1 MFVFK
6 MILPSMH
13 GYKEFLNYVPDSCH
27 NSQSLEF
34 FREHAPLQNNAAC
47 YRNII
52 QFRYLLNSNGMSTA
66 FSIDNPVSR
75 RVSLF
80 RQKPLNKRTKVQ
92 NIVVLLFLIQL
103 CKRLL
108 FGKVVN
114 MNQQQAKT
122 TSKSTIT
129 QFTHSSELSV
139 KFTRNRF
146 KCINLFHIRICL
158 KVCMCSVECLK
169 NFN

>member
-1 MFVFK
+1 MVSGGNPQAVRSFCASYMNWEWRQKMFVFK

-13 GYKEFLNYVPDSCH
+13 GYKEFLNNHHVPDSCH

-47 YRNII
+47 YRNI
-52 QFRYLLNSNGMSTA
+52 LLNSNGMSTA

-80 RQKPLNKRTKVQ
+80 WQKPLNKRTKVQ
-92 NIVVLLFLIQL
+92 KIVVLLFLIKL
-103 CKRLL
+103 CERSL

-114 MNQQQAKT
+114 M
-122 TSKSTIT
+122 S
-129 QFTHSSELSV
+129 
-139 KFTRNRF
+139 
-146 KCINLFHIRICL
+146 
-158 KVCMCSVECLK
+158 
-169 NFN
+169 

>member
-13 GYKEFLNYVPDSCH
+13 GYKELLNYVPDSCH

-66 FSIDNPVSR
+66 LSTDNPVSR

-80 RQKPLNKRTKVQ
+80 RQNHFKRTKVQ
-92 NIVVLLFLIQL
+92 NIVVLLFLIKL
-103 CKRLL
+103 CERSL

-114 MNQQQAKT
+114 MSQQQAKT

-146 KCINLFHIRICL
+146 KCVNLFYIRICL

>member
-1 MFVFK
+1 MVGGGNPQAVKSFCASYMNWEWRQKMFVFK
-6 MILPSMH
+6 MIPPSMH
-13 GYKEFLNYVPDSCH
+13 GYKELLNYVPDSCH

-34 FREHAPLQNNAAC
+34 FQGHAPLQNNAAC

-66 FSIDNPVSR
+66 FSINNPVSR

-92 NIVVLLFLIQL
+92 NIVVLLFLIKL
-103 CKRLL
+103 CERSL

-114 MNQQQAKT
+114 M
-122 TSKSTIT
+122 S
-129 QFTHSSELSV
+129 
-139 KFTRNRF
+139 
-146 KCINLFHIRICL
+146 
-158 KVCMCSVECLK
+158 
-169 NFN
+169 

>member
-1 MFVFK
+1 MVGGGNPQAVKSFCASYMNWEWRQKMFVFK

-13 GYKEFLNYVPDSCH
+13 GYKELLNNYVPDSCH

-34 FREHAPLQNNAAC
+34 FQEHAPLQNNAAC

-66 FSIDNPVSR
+66 FSINNPVSR

-92 NIVVLLFLIQL
+92 NIVVLLFLIKL
-103 CKRLL
+103 CERLL

-114 MNQQQAKT
+114 M
-122 TSKSTIT
+122 S
-129 QFTHSSELSV
+129 
-139 KFTRNRF
+139 
-146 KCINLFHIRICL
+146 
-158 KVCMCSVECLK
+158 
-169 NFN
+169 

>member
-1 MFVFK
+1 MVGGGNPQAVRSFCASYMNWEWRQKMFVFK

-52 QFRYLLNSNGMSTA
+52 QFRYLLNSNGVSTA

-80 RQKPLNKRTKVQ
+80 RQKPL
-92 NIVVLLFLIQL
+92 
-103 CKRLL
+103 
-108 FGKVVN
+108 
-114 MNQQQAKT
+114 
-122 TSKSTIT
+122 
-129 QFTHSSELSV
+129 
-139 KFTRNRF
+139 
-146 KCINLFHIRICL
+146 
-158 KVCMCSVECLK
+158 
-169 NFN
+169 